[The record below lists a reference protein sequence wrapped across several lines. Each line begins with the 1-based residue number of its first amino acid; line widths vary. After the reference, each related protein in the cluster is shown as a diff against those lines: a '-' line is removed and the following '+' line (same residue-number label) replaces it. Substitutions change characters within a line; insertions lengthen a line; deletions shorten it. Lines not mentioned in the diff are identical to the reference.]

1 MIGFCESLAIDG
13 PVEIVNERELTEV
26 EAIGVQL
33 FAINVS
39 VGLALQIPGV
49 RESVACSLVQKL
61 PFGAGSIVGVRS
73 MGEARQ
79 VRAAGADAIM
89 VKKEVRRRPLC
100 IGNTVLVKH
109 ASRVPGLTARE
120 RTAPESCSPTP
131 FLLRLHSM
139 RTVICT
145 LLHRHST
152 FVLSHPPPARKS
164 HAFTDECIVA

>member
-1 MIGFCESLAIDG
+1 MRSRCRGTRTMIGFCESLAIDG

-26 EAIGVQL
+26 EEIGVQL

-89 VKKEVRRRPLC
+89 VKKEVRGRPLC
-100 IGNTVLVKH
+100 AGNHGPRHTWNPR
-109 ASRVPGLTARE
+109 ASF
-120 RTAPESCSPTP
+120 EST
-131 FLLRLHSM
+131 
-139 RTVICT
+139 
-145 LLHRHST
+145 
-152 FVLSHPPPARKS
+152 
-164 HAFTDECIVA
+164 